1 MVGTCTGQKQAKGM
15 NILITGSNGQLG
27 TEIRNLAPQHPAHR
41 YCFTDVVER
50 EGVDTIM
57 LDITNREAVTSFVR
71 DKAIDLIINCA
82 AYTNVD
88 RAEEDEPTARLINA
102 TAVENLALSGA
113 LVIHVS
119 TDYVFSGD
127 EHLPCR
133 EDDPVAPRTAYGRT
147 KLEGEQLLL
156 KHCPDAIIFRT
167 AWLYS
172 PYGNNFVKTM
182 LRLGAEREELAVVY
196 DQIGTPTYAADLAEA
211 IFAAVECPEWHPG
224 IYHFTDE
231 GVCSWFDFT
240 VEILRQA
247 ALLAASNATASDHT
261 CRVRPILSSEYQYRT
276 PRPHYSVLDKAK
288 VKTTF
293 GITIPHWTDSLTR
306 CLKRL

>member
-1 MVGTCTGQKQAKGM
+1 M
-15 NILITGSNGQLG
+15 NILITGCNGQLG
-27 TEIRNLAPQHPAHR
+27 TEMRNLSAQHTNHT
-41 YCFTDVVER
+41 YFFTDVQE
-50 EGVDTIM
+50 
-57 LDITNREAVTSFVR
+57 LDITNRQTVLDFVQNNN
-71 DKAIDLIINCA
+71 IDLIVNCA

-88 RAEEDEPTARLINA
+88 KAEEDEVTARLINA
-102 TAVENLALSGA
+102 QAVENLASAGCKI
-113 LVIHVS
+113 IHVS

-127 EHLPCR
+127 EHVPCR
-133 EDDPVAPRTAYGRT
+133 ESDPVAPRTAYGRT
-147 KLEGEQLLL
+147 KYEGEQLLL
-156 KHCPDAIIFRT
+156 NTNPQAIIFRT

-182 LRLGAEREELAVVY
+182 LKYGREKDELRVVY
-196 DQIGTPTYAADLAEA
+196 DQIGTPTYAEDLAMAIYAAIEA
-211 IFAAVECPEWHPG
+211 PQWHAG
-224 IYHFTDE
+224 IYHFTNE

-247 ALLAASNATASDHT
+247 GVT
-261 CRVRPILSSEYQYRT
+261 CKVSPILSSEYQYKT

-293 GITIPHWTDSLTR
+293 GITIPYWTDSLAK